1 MCIRDSNNP
10 DLLRADTLERV
21 MTVIHDLLAIARR
34 RVRRI
39 PQVQTLQGTA
49 QRIPLPD
56 SSVDVAHARWA
67 YFFGPGCEPGL
78 AELARVVR
86 RGGTA
91 FVIDNDPTRSTF
103 GRWFRRGYPH
113 LDPPEVVERFWSTR
127 GWTRTPVDIR
137 WSFADRAGFE
147 AVVRIGIFVGYLLL
161 VSRSAEIRRVFQYH
175 GAEHK
180 TIYAYEAAQPLTLE
194 NVRAARAP
202 IEEVVPMALS
212 TSCAI
217 ALGLSSVAAHAATP
231 QPTAKVPGSEAI
243 VIGGFGLPGGRGLG
257 CSTASENQKSRLR
270 VPPTPLIDWSAKGK
284 RRPELSS
291 AVVLPAP
298 GGPMITYHG
307 LA

>member
-1 MCIRDSNNP
+1 MVAIADWSGRDVL
-10 DLLRADTLERV
+10 DLGCGTGFHLPRFAATARRV
-21 MTVIHDLLAIARR
+21 TGVEPHPDLLAIARR

-113 LDPPEVVERFWSTR
+113 LDPPEVVERFWSTH

-137 WSFADRAGFE
+137 WSFADRSDFE
-147 AVVRIGIFVGYLLL
+147 AVVRIEFPGEA
-161 VSRSAEIRRVFQYH
+161 AEAVL
-175 GAEHK
+175 AEHDG
-180 TIYAYEAAQPLTLE
+180 TEVDYAVNLWSRTL
-194 NVRAARAP
+194 
-202 IEEVVPMALS
+202 
-212 TSCAI
+212 
-217 ALGLSSVAAHAATP
+217 
-231 QPTAKVPGSEAI
+231 
-243 VIGGFGLPGGRGLG
+243 
-257 CSTASENQKSRLR
+257 
-270 VPPTPLIDWSAKGK
+270 
-284 RRPELSS
+284 
-291 AVVLPAP
+291 
-298 GGPMITYHG
+298 
-307 LA
+307 